1 MRTLVYIIC
10 EILSMFFPV
19 CFNENLFEDA
29 GAFVGIDLVRRK
41 TRVHDANAG
50 YAGDAF
56 SPGD

>member
-1 MRTLVYIIC
+1 
-10 EILSMFFPV
+10 MFFPV